1 MAYFPFFIDLAGQS
15 GLIVGGGSVALRK
28 IEKLLPFGPQL
39 TVVAPD
45 IRREIADIPG
55 LTLCRRPFGP
65 EDLTGRAFVIA
76 AAGERAVNRQVS
88 ALCRRRRIPVNV
100 VDDKESSTFLFPA
113 LVKRG
118 QLTVG
123 ISTSGSSPAAAICL
137 KEQIGDLLP
146 QRLEEILDF
155 LAGQRRAAQARLSQ
169 LPQREALMKALFQA
183 CLDKGGPLT
192 PQETEVYY
200 TAIEEGAP

>member
-1 MAYFPFFIDLAGQS
+1 MAYFPFFVDLEGTS

-76 AAGERAVNRQVS
+76 AGERAVNSQVS

-100 VDDKESSTFLFPA
+100 VDDREGSTFLFPA

-137 KEQIGDLLP
+137 KEQISGLLP
-146 QRLEEILDF
+146 QRLEEVLDF

-169 LPQREALMKALFQA
+169 LSQREALMKALFQA

-200 TAIEEGAP
+200 AAIEEGAP